1 MVYNYTYSKHN
12 ETLLDG
18 LSAQRQNQSHF
29 CDITIK
35 TRDDLQNEV
44 IIFGHKC
51 VLATTSDH
59 LNSIINMEENQ
70 QHNLEYDMSTIADAG
85 IVSHPPLSAL
95 ALGIVRRARLDQGSS
110 DKCETMERMHQSLGR
125 IFLFW
130 RADIHNT
137 QFRKNETSYQRIKNE
152 KYRRRIFTEDRGR
165 Y

>member
-1 MVYNYTYSKHN
+1 MPFSASSRFACQTHAVCALKCIPSTSLSTYRTAGIIAYNVTFRNPLVKKSETKLFYFSMVYNYTYSKHN

-85 IVSHPPLSAL
+85 TVSCPS
-95 ALGIVRRARLDQGSS
+95 
-110 DKCETMERMHQSLGR
+110 
-125 IFLFW
+125 
-130 RADIHNT
+130 
-137 QFRKNETSYQRIKNE
+137 
-152 KYRRRIFTEDRGR
+152 
-165 Y
+165 

>member
-1 MVYNYTYSKHN
+1 MYFSMVYNYTYSKHN

-85 IVSHPPLSAL
+85 TVSCPS
-95 ALGIVRRARLDQGSS
+95 
-110 DKCETMERMHQSLGR
+110 
-125 IFLFW
+125 
-130 RADIHNT
+130 
-137 QFRKNETSYQRIKNE
+137 
-152 KYRRRIFTEDRGR
+152 
-165 Y
+165 

>member
-85 IVSHPPLSAL
+85 TVSYPPFGPLSRTPCL
-95 ALGIVRRARLDQGSS
+95 EPLRLKFGKCPKTFKITVLTGSIAIIS
-110 DKCETMERMHQSLGR
+110 NFS
-125 IFLFW
+125 
-130 RADIHNT
+130 
-137 QFRKNETSYQRIKNE
+137 
-152 KYRRRIFTEDRGR
+152 
-165 Y
+165 

>member
-1 MVYNYTYSKHN
+1 MHFKWQNYTPAFPVRTAGIFAFNFTFRKISLGKTQRLHFFYFSMVYNYTYSKHN

-51 VLATTSDH
+51 VLATTSEH

-85 IVSHPPLSAL
+85 TVS
-95 ALGIVRRARLDQGSS
+95 
-110 DKCETMERMHQSLGR
+110 
-125 IFLFW
+125 
-130 RADIHNT
+130 
-137 QFRKNETSYQRIKNE
+137 
-152 KYRRRIFTEDRGR
+152 
-165 Y
+165 

>member
-44 IIFGHKC
+44 VIFGHKC
-51 VLATTSDH
+51 VLATTSEH

-85 IVSHPPLSAL
+85 KFPHPAMLCVDQTDPRW
-95 ALGIVRRARLDQGSS
+95 IVRMGPLRNLEKSASKHWLN
-110 DKCETMERMHQSLGR
+110 
-125 IFLFW
+125 FLIP
-130 RADIHNT
+130 AN
-137 QFRKNETSYQRIKNE
+137 
-152 KYRRRIFTEDRGR
+152 
-165 Y
+165 

>member
-85 IVSHPPLSAL
+85 IVSHPPLSAV
-95 ALGIVRRARLDQGSS
+95 ALGIVRRARSS
-110 DKCETMERMHQSLGR
+110 DICVKL
-125 IFLFW
+125 
-130 RADIHNT
+130 
-137 QFRKNETSYQRIKNE
+137 
-152 KYRRRIFTEDRGR
+152 
-165 Y
+165 

>member
-1 MVYNYTYSKHN
+1 MPFSASSRFACQTHAVCALKCISNGTPACPGRTTGIIAYRYNGTFRNSLVKTQRLNFFYFSMVYNYTYSKHN

-85 IVSHPPLSAL
+85 TVPRPS
-95 ALGIVRRARLDQGSS
+95 
-110 DKCETMERMHQSLGR
+110 
-125 IFLFW
+125 
-130 RADIHNT
+130 
-137 QFRKNETSYQRIKNE
+137 
-152 KYRRRIFTEDRGR
+152 
-165 Y
+165 

>member
-59 LNSIINMEENQ
+59 LNSIINMEENFNSLISILFGILLIIFGKILVKTQ
-70 QHNLEYDMSTIADAG
+70 ITGSLWILRPVSSRMVIDGVNKLMRLLADF
-85 IVSHPPLSAL
+85 V
-95 ALGIVRRARLDQGSS
+95 
-110 DKCETMERMHQSLGR
+110 KTEREPQ
-125 IFLFW
+125 
-130 RADIHNT
+130 
-137 QFRKNETSYQRIKNE
+137 
-152 KYRRRIFTEDRGR
+152 
-165 Y
+165 

>member
-1 MVYNYTYSKHN
+1 MVPALSLPETPKNPGNQIFYFSMVYNYTYSKHN

-44 IIFGHKC
+44 TIFGHKC

-85 IVSHPPLSAL
+85 KVS
-95 ALGIVRRARLDQGSS
+95 QSS
-110 DKCETMERMHQSLGR
+110 FPC
-125 IFLFW
+125 
-130 RADIHNT
+130 
-137 QFRKNETSYQRIKNE
+137 
-152 KYRRRIFTEDRGR
+152 YRGVT
-165 Y
+165 